1 MYLNSVLLLK
11 TAEQWLFL
19 LLEQDTLADS
29 IQIGYGCSEII
40 MFRLKLLLLLP
51 PLLQAGVSS
60 AHDHHDELREQF
72 RSALLQATPLSHEQ
86 KTAFSAYPL
95 YPYLEY
101 QQINSRIDSAS
112 AEQLQAFID
121 ANADTPLAGRLLFA
135 WARSSGEKKDWP
147 AFSQAWQQI
156 QRPDTRLQ
164 CLHASYLLDTQQQQD
179 AWEAARTLWT
189 VGHSQP
195 DECDPVFSQWLKS
208 SHFSQQDALNR
219 HLAAL
224 MRGRPGLATYAARFI
239 TQSELQQQAKL
250 ARSLYDNPEQLT
262 QQPQLLSPETPHAD
276 QLLVLAVNRL
286 ARQDLEQAIR
296 LWVRE
301 RERLQVPAEQYDS
314 VSRRLGV
321 LMAKRFPAETDP
333 LLASLDPEHKLADL
347 SGWRVRLTL
356 VRQDWAE
363 ALSLIE
369 KLDEAERHT
378 DRWRYWKAIA
388 LEQLGKPG
396 REALLRDLATERSF
410 YGFMAAQMLD
420 TPYQLND
427 TPLVQSTD
435 AKQQLAQ
442 LPAFVRIRELLALE
456 RYYDARSEWN
466 LAISHMKPEQIHA
479 AAHLAREWGWYDQGI
494 RGAISSQRWNDMQ
507 LRFPNPL
514 PELFEQHAQNRAID
528 PAWAVAIARQESAFW
543 MQARSHA
550 GALGLMQLMPATA
563 RATAKRHAIPLPR
576 LSLLSEPDT
585 NIRLGTAYLSE
596 MAERFN
602 GNLAY
607 ASAAYN
613 AGPYRVSQ
621 WLDARGDLPLDIW
634 IETIPFDETRNY
646 VQNVLAFRVI
656 YERLAQ
662 RPVTLFSPQEF
673 NMLALYQQ
681 NGG

>member
-1 MYLNSVLLLK
+1 
-11 TAEQWLFL
+11 
-19 LLEQDTLADS
+19 
-29 IQIGYGCSEII
+29 
-40 MFRLKLLLLLP
+40 MFRLKSLLLLAPL
-51 PLLQAGVSS
+51 LLQAGTVN
-60 AHDHHDELREQF
+60 AHNHHDELREQF
-72 RSALLQATPLSHEQ
+72 KAALLQTAPLSDEQ
-86 KTAFSAYPL
+86 ISALETYSL

-101 QQINSRIDSAS
+101 QQLNSRIDEAS
-112 AEQLQAFID
+112 ADQLQAFVD

-135 WARSSGEKKDWP
+135 WARNSGAKADWS
-147 AFSQAWQQI
+147 AFNQAWQQI

-164 CLHASYLLDTQQQQD
+164 CLHARYLLDSQQQQK
-179 AWEAARTLWT
+179 AWAAARSLWS

-195 DECDPVFSQWLKS
+195 DECDPVFSKWLKS

-224 MRGRPGLATYAARFI
+224 LQGRPGLATYAARFI
-239 TQSELQQQAKL
+239 TESELQQQAKL
-250 ARSLYDNPEQLT
+250 ARSLYDNPGRLT
-262 QQPQLLSPETPHAD
+262 QEPQLLSPQVPNAD
-276 QLLVLAVNRL
+276 QLLVLTVNRL

-301 RERLQVPAEQYDS
+301 RERLQVSAEQFES
-314 VSRRLGV
+314 ISKRLGV
-321 LMAKRFPAETDP
+321 LMAKRFPTDADS

-347 SGWRVRLTL
+347 SGWRIRLAL

-363 ALSLIE
+363 ALSLME
-369 KLDEAERHT
+369 KLDESERSN
-378 DRWRYWKAIA
+378 DRWRYWTAIA
-388 LEQLGKPG
+388 LEQQGKPG
-396 REALLRDLATERSF
+396 REALLRDIATERSF
-410 YGFMAAQMLD
+410 YGFMAAQMLG
-420 TPYQLND
+420 TPYQLNH
-427 TPLVQSTD
+427 TPLMQNTE

-442 LPAFVRIRELLALE
+442 QPAFIRIRELLALE

-466 LAISHMKPEQIHA
+466 LAISRMEPEQIHT
-479 AAHLAREWGWYDQGI
+479 AAHLAQEWGWYDQGI

-563 RATAKRHAIPLPR
+563 RATAKRHAIPLPS
-576 LSLLSEPDT
+576 LNLLSEPDT

-596 MAERFN
+596 MAQRFN

-613 AGPYRVSQ
+613 AGPSRVSQ
-621 WLDARGDLPLDIW
+621 WLNARGELPLDIW

-656 YERLAQ
+656 YERLAE
-662 RPVTLFSPQEF
+662 RPVTLLSPDEF
-673 NMLALYQQ
+673 NMLALFQQ
-681 NGG
+681 NDG

>member
-1 MYLNSVLLLK
+1 
-11 TAEQWLFL
+11 
-19 LLEQDTLADS
+19 
-29 IQIGYGCSEII
+29 
-40 MFRLKLLLLLP
+40 MFRLKSLLLLA
-51 PLLQAGVSS
+51 PLLQAGTVN
-60 AHDHHDELREQF
+60 AHNHHDELREQF
-72 RSALLQATPLSHEQ
+72 RAALLQTAILSDEQ
-86 KTAFSAYPL
+86 TSTLKTYSL

-101 QQINSRIDSAS
+101 QQLNGRIDEAS
-112 AEQLQAFID
+112 ADQLQAFVD

-135 WARSSGEKKDWP
+135 WARNSGAKADWA
-147 AFSQAWQQI
+147 AFNQAWQQI

-164 CLHASYLLDTQQQQD
+164 CLHARYLLDTKQQQE
-179 AWEAARTLWT
+179 AWAAARLLWT

-224 MRGRPGLATYAARFI
+224 LQGRPGLATYAARFI

-250 ARSLYDNPEQLT
+250 ARSLYDNPDRLIQE
-262 QQPQLLSPETPHAD
+262 PQLLSREVPNAG
-276 QLLVLAVNRL
+276 QLLVLTVNRL

-301 RERLQVPAEQYDS
+301 RERLQVSTEQSDAIS
-314 VSRRLGV
+314 NRLGV
-321 LMAKRFPAETDP
+321 LMAKRFPNEADT
-333 LLASLDPEHKLADL
+333 LLASLDPEYRLADL
-347 SGWRVRLTL
+347 SGWRIRLAL
-356 VRQDWAE
+356 VKQDWAE
-363 ALSLIE
+363 ALSLME
-369 KLDEAERHT
+369 KLDESERHT
-378 DRWRYWKAIA
+378 DRWRYWTAVA

-396 REALLRDLATERSF
+396 RETLLRDLATERSF
-410 YGFMAAQMLD
+410 YGFMAAQMLG
-420 TPYQLND
+420 TPYQLNH
-427 TPLVQSTD
+427 TPLMQSTD

-466 LAISHMKPEQIHA
+466 LAISNMEPDQIHA
-479 AAHLAREWGWYDQGI
+479 AAHLVREWGWYDQGI

-514 PELFEQHAQNRAID
+514 PELFEQHAQDRAID

-563 RATAKRHAIPLPR
+563 RATAKRHAIPLPS

-596 MAERFN
+596 MAERFD

-613 AGPYRVSQ
+613 AGPHRVSQ
-621 WLDARGDLPLDIW
+621 WLKARGELPLDIW

-656 YERLAQ
+656 YERLAE

-673 NMLALYQQ
+673 NMLALYQH
-681 NGG
+681 NDS